1 MQPSESI
8 QLKPD
13 AINLRE
19 YSQFVSLDIVRQRLA
34 NQRLTGARFTRPEQ
48 VVSWFGAVQ
57 AQEYADSKWALS
69 LRMRRTSDAAIER
82 SLSSGAILRTH
93 VLRPTWHFVA
103 AADIRWMLEL
113 TGPRISARMAPYN
126 RHLELDADVFRRSRS
141 AIVRALRGGRHLTRQ
156 ELKAV
161 LLKSGIRADNVQRLA
176 HLVMQA
182 ELDAVICSG
191 ARRGSQFTYALLD
204 DRAPAVRTRRRDEA
218 LAELTRRYFRSH
230 GPAQVTDFVWWSGL
244 STADARRGLEMVER
258 EVDRHVVEGKTYWST
273 RTARQTG
280 DEPCAQL
287 LGLYDEYLIAYKDRS
302 AALDRARWTRAT
314 LHPFSAP
321 IVVNGKVVGGWRR
334 FVRKAAMELS
344 LRPFGRLSR
353 KDGADVAAAA
363 QSYARFFGVDLV

>member
-1 MQPSESI
+1 MSGHADIQTLPSQS
-8 QLKPD
+8 
-13 AINLRE
+13 LRE
-19 YSQFVSLDIVRQRLA
+19 YPQFVSLDIIRQRLA

-258 EVDRHVVEGKTYWST
+258 EVDRQIG
-273 RTARQTG
+273 
-280 DEPCAQL
+280 
-287 LGLYDEYLIAYKDRS
+287 
-302 AALDRARWTRAT
+302 RASCRER
-314 LHPFSAP
+314 
-321 IVVNGKVVGGWRR
+321 V
-334 FVRKAAMELS
+334 
-344 LRPFGRLSR
+344 
-353 KDGADVAAAA
+353 
-363 QSYARFFGVDLV
+363 